1 MLSALPTP
9 YAVAAGTALLA
20 PEVAS
25 LITKPTWQKAVST
38 GIEAIPMGK
47 SVGNII
53 TTSAIKSINN
63 YNSIESK

>member
-9 YAVAAGTALLA
+9 YAVATGAALLA

-47 SVGNII
+47 SVGRII
-53 TTSAIKSINN
+53 VTDAVKKINN
-63 YNSIESK
+63 YNSIGSK